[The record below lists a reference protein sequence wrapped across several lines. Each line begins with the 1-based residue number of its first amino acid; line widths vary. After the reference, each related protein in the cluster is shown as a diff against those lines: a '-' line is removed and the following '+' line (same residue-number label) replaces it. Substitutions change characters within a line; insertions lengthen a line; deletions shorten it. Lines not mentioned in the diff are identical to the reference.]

1 MFARMGARDLA
12 AIAAVALLWCGA
24 ASASAGSGM
33 LADLVGTLLG
43 LGFGVCVFLLHEWG
57 HLLGALATGSVVQ
70 EPASLR
76 SAYLFSYDSK
86 RNTQRSFLVMSLGGF
101 AATGLAV
108 ALAYG
113 ALPDAW
119 LATRVARGAT
129 LVLATLT
136 VVVELP
142 LLAYALLRSE
152 LPPVEVFPA
161 AREEP
166 WSPRSSA

>member
-1 MFARMGARDLA
+1 MFARMALRDLA
-12 AIAAVALLWCGA
+12 VLAAVALLWRGA
-24 ASASAGSGM
+24 AAASSGGGP

-43 LGFGVCVFLLHEWG
+43 LAFGVCVFLLHEWG
-57 HLLGALATGSVVQ
+57 HLLGALATGGVVR
-70 EPASLR
+70 EPESLR

-86 RNTQRSFLVMSLGGF
+86 RNTQRSFLVMSVGGF
-101 AATGLAV
+101 LVTGVAV
-108 ALAYG
+108 ALVYG

-136 VVVELP
+136 VVVEMP
-142 LLAYALLRSE
+142 LVAYALVRSE
-152 LPPVEVFPA
+152 LPPVEVFPP

-166 WSPRSSA
+166 WSPGSSA